1 MAFCPTD
8 FDTLRHRHMTARR
21 RMTSV
26 ERASASDTICRRLS
40 LTRMFCRS
48 RDIAAYLA
56 MYDEVNL
63 DSFIRAAWA
72 SGKRIY
78 VPRIL
83 PGYEMQFT
91 RLATDTQIVRNRFGI
106 WEPEAGDIIEA
117 HRLDW
122 AIVPLVAFDR
132 SAHRIGMGGGYYDRA
147 FAFLRHKNRTLKPRL
162 SGVAFACQETAQ
174 ITPNPWDI
182 GLSRVYTETL

>member
-1 MAFCPTD
+1 
-8 FDTLRHRHMTARR
+8 MTPA
-21 RMTSV
+21 
-26 ERASASDTICRRLS
+26 ERASASDTICRRLL
-40 LTRMFCRS
+40 LTRTFSRS

-56 MYDEVNL
+56 MPDEVNL

-91 RLATDTQIVRNRFGI
+91 RIATDTQIVRNRFGI
-106 WEPEAGDIIEA
+106 WEPEEGAAIDA
-117 HRLDW
+117 RRLDW
-122 AIVPLVAFDR
+122 VIVPLVAFDR

-147 FAFLRHKNRTLKPRL
+147 FAFLRYRNRSLKPRL
-162 SGVAFACQETAQ
+162 SGVAFACQETTQ

-182 GLSRVYTETL
+182 GLSGVYTETV